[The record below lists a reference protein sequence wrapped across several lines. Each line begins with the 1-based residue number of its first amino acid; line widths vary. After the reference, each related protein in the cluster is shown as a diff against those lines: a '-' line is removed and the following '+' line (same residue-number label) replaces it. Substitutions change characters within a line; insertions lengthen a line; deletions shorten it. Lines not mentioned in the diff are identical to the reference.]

1 MTAVTEAEAA
11 VVGAVLV
18 FVASMVGLYVQNRRN
33 TTAQRADHAATA
45 DMVREIRDDMRDV
58 KSDIRDVKDE
68 VRSHGDRLRH
78 LEYWNVMKDEN
89 TTVQDT
95 LTDIADQLNNN
106 RKRSA

>member
-1 MTAVTEAEAA
+1 MTAITQPEAA

-78 LEYWNVMKDEN
+78 LEHWNVVKDEN
-89 TTVQDT
+89 TQVQDA
-95 LTDIADQLNNN
+95 LTDIADQLNN

>member
-1 MTAVTEAEAA
+1 VTAITQPEAA

-78 LEYWNVMKDEN
+78 LEHWNVVKDEN
-89 TTVQDT
+89 TQVQDA
-95 LTDIADQLNNN
+95 LTDIADQLNN